1 MRRFGTVGA
10 MVALLGA
17 GGSIPARGQT
27 PPALP
32 TLTADQVVARVQTFY
47 DHTAD
52 YDADFTQTY
61 FHRLFQK
68 TQRSYGHVYIKKPG
82 KMRWEYTRP
91 ERKLFVSDAGTLW
104 VYEPEAQQAFRQ
116 ALSDSQ
122 LPTAISFLTG
132 GGNLGRDFR
141 SPRLL
146 SSQREGFAEGYVLE
160 LRPRQPSPAF
170 EHLLFYVEPTSFMV
184 VRTLVTDAA
193 GNRNRMDFTNVHL
206 NPGIADARFRFTP
219 PDGTRIIQPSTP

>member
-1 MRRFGTVGA
+1 MRRFGVLVVV
-10 MVALLGA
+10 VALFA
-17 GGSIPARGQT
+17 GGGSRLARSQT
-27 PPALP
+27 TLAVPN
-32 TLTADQVVARVQTFY
+32 LTADQVVSRVQSFY
-47 DHTAD
+47 DSTAD

-82 KMRWEYTRP
+82 KMRWEYSRP

-116 ALSDSQ
+116 SLANSQ
-122 LPTAISFLTG
+122 LPTAISFLAG

-141 SPRLL
+141 SRLL
-146 SSQREGFAEGYVLE
+146 PAQAQGFSQGYVLE

-170 EHLLFYVEPTSFMV
+170 DRLLFFVDPQTFMV
-184 VRTLVTDAA
+184 VRTLVVDAP
-193 GNRNRMDFTNVHL
+193 GNRNRMDFSNVHL
-206 NPGIADARFRFTP
+206 NPGIPDARFVFTP
-219 PDGTRIIQPSTP
+219 PSGTRIIDPGSP